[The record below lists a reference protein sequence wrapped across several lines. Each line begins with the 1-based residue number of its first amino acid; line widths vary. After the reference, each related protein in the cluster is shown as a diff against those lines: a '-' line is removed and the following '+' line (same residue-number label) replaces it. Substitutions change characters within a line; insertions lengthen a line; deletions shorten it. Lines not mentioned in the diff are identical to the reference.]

1 MINVTPLSS
10 EEIFSNT
17 SSEISSVPSAASTI
31 GSSTGSLSSRFIR
44 IQVCISSSDERILNP
59 QNYGAAKIRLFL
71 NKIIEN
77 CHINM
82 VIGNQGSAS
91 VIRTP

>member
-1 MINVTPLSS
+1 MIKVTPLSS

-44 IQVCISSSDERILNP
+44 IQVCISSGDERDLDRNITGP
-59 QNYGAAKIRLFL
+59 QKYSYLSIKSAKLQCQCL
-71 NKIIEN
+71 D
-77 CHINM
+77 
-82 VIGNQGSAS
+82 Q
-91 VIRTP
+91 